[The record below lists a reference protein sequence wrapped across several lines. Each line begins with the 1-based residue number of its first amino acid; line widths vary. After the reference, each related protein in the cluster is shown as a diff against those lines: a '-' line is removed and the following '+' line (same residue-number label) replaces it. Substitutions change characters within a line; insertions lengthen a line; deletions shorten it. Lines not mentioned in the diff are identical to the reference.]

1 MPSHMLEE
9 DASLGDGSLRTW
21 WTHSLKVMQVGGV
34 PVRLHGTF
42 LAMIPVALGYGWLR
56 GEWVGLM
63 LTAKVLAVMPVLVL
77 MHELAHVF
85 TARAF
90 GAVTRSVTLS
100 PIGGVAMIELQSM
113 APWQDVLVSL
123 AGPASNLALAALLW
137 GTEGELRILMFA
149 NLLLGLFNLL
159 PAYPMDG
166 GRVLRSSLRMVV
178 PEEAAASMSLGVGV
192 LVVGAMLA
200 VGLALGQVGLV
211 LVGVFLLVVQG
222 MEMRALGRG

>member
-1 MPSHMLEE
+1 M
-9 DASLGDGSLRTW
+9 RTW
-21 WTHSLKVMQVGGV
+21 WTRSLKVIDVAGV

-42 LAMIPVALGYGWLR
+42 LALIPVALGYGWLR
-56 GEWVGLM
+56 GQWGGLV
-63 LTAKVLAVMPVLVL
+63 LTLKVLAVMPLLVL

-90 GAVTRSVTLS
+90 GAKTRSVTLS

-166 GRVLRSSLRMVV
+166 GRVLRSALRMAVD
-178 PEEAAASMSLGVGV
+178 EDEAASMSLGVGV
-192 LVVGAMLA
+192 LVVLAMLA
-200 VGLALGQVGLV
+200 LGLALGQVGLV
-211 LVGVFLLVVQG
+211 LVAVFLLWVQG
-222 MEMRALGRG
+222 AEMRALGRAPR